1 MIGMAKIVNPN
12 RRINLRL
19 PSRNLRDD
27 MEGFAHERGQTLP
40 AWSKATLIR
49 EMMRSE
55 EQDIFAQQSLE
66 SLLTMQALMEAES
79 SNAKVDAARQKARDF
94 IKRVKNREG

>member
-1 MIGMAKIVNPN
+1 MIGMAKKVNPN

-55 EQDIFAQQSLE
+55 EQDIYAKQSME
-66 SLLTMQALMEAES
+66 SLLTMQALMENNHTPAE
-79 SNAKVDAARQKARDF
+79 KKAATQKARSF
-94 IKRVKNREG
+94 IERVQNRDG